1 MALVGIDWGTT
12 SLRAYLI
19 HAPGVVVETLEEAG
33 AGALA
38 TAAGGAHAFAKTLES
53 LLARG
58 ESEEWRS
65 SMTPIILCG
74 MVGSRMGWHEVPY
87 CHTPASLVGALAA
100 TRAVQLVDG
109 REALIVPGLS
119 HQSDAGGA
127 PDVMR
132 GEETQL
138 FGAVNADGGEGL
150 FVLPGT
156 HSKWAYASSGEIIS
170 FQTQMTGEVFEL
182 LQQHSILGKLMEPAE
197 EDWVAFETGLT
208 RSALPGGVLGHIFAC
223 RTEGL
228 AGAFAPA
235 SLPSFLSGILIGHE
249 LRESG
254 KAGWSWSGGVTIVG
268 NDSLCERYR
277 RAFALVCGV
286 AAKVVLG
293 KDAIAMGMWRIWQV
307 KEHQQSTAE
316 VKSRWSRAL
325 VECPAVAILRGVTPL
340 EVVSIGE
347 SLVEAGIRIIEV
359 PMNSPN
365 ALESIRLLAE
375 NLPDEVVVGAG
386 TVLTVQ
392 DVLRVAEVGGK
403 LIVSPNADEE
413 VIKSAKI
420 AGLICYPGVCTPTE
434 AFAALKWGAD
444 GIKAFPC
451 EALPPKVLK
460 AWRAVLPKDTSMV
473 AVGGICTDNMQS
485 YWDIGVNGY
494 GFGSNLYSPGA
505 KPEDVKAKAVALV
518 SQCRSQKAKRVGGA

>member
-19 HAPGVVVETLEEAG
+19 HAPGVVAETLEEAG
-33 AGALA
+33 SGALA
-38 TAAGGAHAFAKTLES
+38 TAAMGADGFAKCLDS
-53 LLARG
+53 LIARG
-58 ESEEWRS
+58 QSEEWRS
-65 SMTPIILCG
+65 SETPVILCG
-74 MVGSRMGWHEVPY
+74 MVGSRLGWQEVPY
-87 CHTPASLVGALAA
+87 CCSPVSPADASVAA
-100 TRAVQLVDG
+100 RSVQMMDG
-109 REALIVPGLS
+109 REALIIPGVS
-119 HQSDAGGA
+119 HQANVGSA

-138 FGAVNADGGEGL
+138 FGAVNSEGSEGL

-156 HSKWAYASSGEIIS
+156 HSKWAYASSTGITS

-182 LQQHSILGKLMEPAE
+182 LQQHSILGKLMEPAQD
-197 EDWVAFETGLT
+197 DWAAFEKGLT

-228 AGAFAPA
+228 TGAFAA
-235 SLPSFLSGILIGHE
+235 SSLPSFLSGILIGHE

-254 KAGWSWSGGVTIVG
+254 KAGWSCSGGVTIVG
-268 NDSLCERYR
+268 NASLCERYR

-286 AAKVVLG
+286 TATVVLG
-293 KDAIAMGMWRIWQV
+293 QDAIAMGLWRIWQV
-307 KEHQQSTAE
+307 TQQRQAAAQL
-316 VKSRWSRAL
+316 KSQWNRAL
-325 VECPAVAILRGVTPL
+325 AECPAVAILRGVTPP
-340 EVVSIGE
+340 EVVSVGE
-347 SLVEAGIRIIEV
+347 ALVEAGIRIIEV

-365 ALESIRLLAE
+365 VLESIRLLAE
-375 NLPDEVVVGAG
+375 NAPDGVVVGAG
-386 TVLTVQ
+386 TVLTAE
-392 DVLRVAEVGGK
+392 DVFRVAEVGGR
-403 LIVSPNADEE
+403 LIVCPNADEE
-413 VIKSAKI
+413 VIKAAKS

-460 AWRAVLPKDTSMV
+460 AWKAVLPKGTSLL
-473 AVGGICTDNMQS
+473 AVGGICTDNMQA
-485 YWDIGVNGY
+485 YWDVGVNGY

-505 KPEDVKAKAVALV
+505 KPEDVKAKANALV

>member
-1 MALVGIDWGTT
+1 MALVGVDWGTT

-19 HAPGVVVETLEEAG
+19 HTPGVVVETLEEAG

-38 TAAGGAHAFAKTLES
+38 IAAHGAHGFAETLES

-65 SMTPIILCG
+65 STTPVILCG
-74 MVGSRMGWHEVPY
+74 MVGSRLGWQEVPY
-87 CHTPASLVGALAA
+87 CCSPASLVDALVA
-100 TRAVQLVDG
+100 TQAVQLVDG

-119 HQSDAGGA
+119 HQSDAGVA

-138 FGAVNADGGEGL
+138 FGAVNAEGGEGL

-156 HSKWAYASSGEIIS
+156 HSKWAYASLGGITA

-182 LQQHSILGKLMEPAE
+182 LQQHSILGKLMEPAQ
-197 EDWVAFETGLT
+197 EDWVAFDTGLT
-208 RSALPGGVLGHIFAC
+208 RSAMPGGVLGHIFAC

-228 AGAFAPA
+228 AGGFAPA
-235 SLPSFLSGILIGHE
+235 SLASFLSGILIGHE

-268 NDSLCERYR
+268 NELLCERYR
-277 RAFALVCGV
+277 RAFAVVSGV
-286 AAKVVLG
+286 ASKVVLG
-293 KDAIAMGMWRIWQV
+293 KDAIAMGLWRIRQV
-307 KEHQQSTAE
+307 MQQQRSAAE
-316 VKSRWSRAL
+316 LKSQWSRAL
-325 VECPAVAILRGVTPL
+325 AECPVVAILRGVTPP
-340 EVVSIGE
+340 EVVAVGE
-347 SLVEAGIRIIEV
+347 ALVEVGIRIIEV

-375 NLPDEVVVGAG
+375 NLPDGVVIGAG

-392 DVLRVAEVGGK
+392 DVLRVAKVGGK

-413 VIKSAKI
+413 VIKSAKG

-434 AFAALKWGAD
+434 AFSALKWGAD
-444 GIKAFPC
+444 GVKAFPC

-460 AWRAVLPKDTSMV
+460 AWRAVLPKDTSLI

-494 GFGSNLYSPGA
+494 GFGSNLYSPGT
-505 KPEDVKAKAVALV
+505 KPEDVKAKAIALI